1 MYKIQEV
8 FQASPPLPHPQKTY
22 KRKFDRVTFNL
33 LPNATDA
40 LETVNGA
47 HLP

>member
-1 MYKIQEV
+1 
-8 FQASPPLPHPQKTY
+8 
-22 KRKFDRVTFNL
+22 VTFNL

-47 HLP
+47 HLPWILILQSPHLS